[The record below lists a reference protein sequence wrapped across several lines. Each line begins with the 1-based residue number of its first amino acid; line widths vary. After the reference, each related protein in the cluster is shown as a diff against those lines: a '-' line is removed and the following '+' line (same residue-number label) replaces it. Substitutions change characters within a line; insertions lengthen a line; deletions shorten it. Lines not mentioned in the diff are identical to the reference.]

1 MSCSEEA
8 CAATLQS
15 AASMPSKTVRATMQ
29 ASRPRKYKILWRV
42 KPHGE
47 VSTQKIL
54 RIASPGVS
62 LTSLNSTLSLVC
74 GSGGGGGERGREGG
88 REKIS
93 TGQLRG
99 EGGGITPGEGFII
112 GAGQGAEINHPGALK
127 TAERIGLTRNNRRA
141 DAR

>member
-1 MSCSEEA
+1 
-8 CAATLQS
+8 
-15 AASMPSKTVRATMQ
+15 MQ

-42 KPHGE
+42 KLHGE
-47 VSTQKIL
+47 GSSQKNL
-54 RIASPGVS
+54 RIASRCVS
-62 LTSLNSTLSLVC
+62 TTSLKSNLSPVC

-88 REKIS
+88 REKIP

-99 EGGGITPGEGFII
+99 EGGGMTPGEGSII